1 MPFRFLTNQTPL
13 KNQFGVSEFRGA
25 IGDLGTTLPLA
36 FLLIMSNGFPA
47 ARIFFLWGL
56 AYIAVGIYYK
66 VPISIQPLKAMAV
79 IAVTSGFSASMLSS
93 AAVLYGILL
102 LVLSTTG
109 LIKWIQ
115 QWFSQGLIRGVQLGI
130 GLLLA
135 AKAWDLISGQTLY
148 LNGTGEIGIWILILA
163 GGILL
168 VLMLS
173 RWLLKRSVALEIIVI
188 SLVISLLFGV
198 PFVVEEAGGSA
209 WLWSLPDWSGWWN
222 LIVLLIIPQ
231 LPLTLGNAVYAADDA
246 AHKFWPKQ
254 SERVTPTRLAGSI
267 GLFNIIIGLL
277 GGFPIC
283 HGAGGIAAHHRFSGK
298 TGGTVIILG
307 SVFVLLAL
315 TQTFNTLLFLIPIP
329 VLGVLLLFDSWQ
341 MMVLM
346 RYLPER
352 SQIIIAL
359 LVGLTSFITHNLS
372 IALLAGFVMERL
384 LATSFFKQQ
393 LQKLI

>member
-1 MPFRFLTNQTPL
+1 MSFLFPTNQTPL
-13 KNQFGVSEFRGA
+13 KNQFGISEFRGA
-25 IGDLGTTLPLA
+25 VGDLGTTLPLA
-36 FLLIMSNGFPA
+36 FLLIMTNGFPA

-56 AYIAVGIYYK
+56 AYIAVGFFYK

-79 IAVTSGFSASMLSS
+79 IAVTSGFTASMLSS
-93 AAVLYGILL
+93 AAVLYGLL
-102 LVLSTTG
+102 LLILSTTG

-115 QWFSQGLIRGVQLGI
+115 QWFSQSLIRGIQLGI

-135 AKAWDLISGQTLY
+135 GKAWDLISGQVLY
-148 LNGTGEIGIWILILA
+148 LNGTDELGSWILVLA

-173 RWLLKRSVALEIIVI
+173 KWLFKRSVALEIIVA
-188 SLVISLLFGV
+188 SLIISLLFGV
-198 PFVVEEAGGSA
+198 PFVVDEAGGSA
-209 WLWSLPDWSGWWN
+209 WLWSLPNWSSWWS
-222 LIVLLIIPQ
+222 LVVLLIIPQ

-246 AHKFWPKQ
+246 CHKFWPEQ
-254 SERVTPTRLAGSI
+254 SERVTPTRLASSI
-267 GLFNIIIGLL
+267 GILDIIIGLL
-277 GGFPIC
+277 GGFPVC

-307 SVFVLLAL
+307 VVLVLLAL

-352 SQIIIAL
+352 KQIFIAL
-359 LVGLTSFITHNLS
+359 LVGITSFFTRNLS

-384 LATSFFKQQ
+384 LATSFFEKQ
-393 LQKLI
+393 LRKWI